1 MTGEA
6 GNKRE
11 NGFTEKRKKKNIKY
25 AQKINFRPRSIHDG
39 KVLQRN
45 FHAQFIIIHAQF
57 IKFCTQHRTQKFGNQ
72 SIGRKKETQ
81 SA

>member
-39 KVLQRN
+39 KALQRN
-45 FHAQFIIIHAQF
+45 FHAQFI
-57 IKFCTQHRTQKFGNQ
+57 KFCT
-72 SIGRKKETQ
+72 
-81 SA
+81 